1 MDKEEAMKILKN
13 FHDESAIFSVRT
25 ALETLHPELKESED
39 EKTRKE
45 IIYHIKN
52 CDDTIDEETEKRM
65 LAWLENIPYT
75 IDHEKREGFHLGYKA
90 GFEKQGES
98 SDQIHYWTEEEIE
111 PIISD
116 YLRGAE
122 HYGGMIARLR
132 CLKPKSLEKQSEQKP
147 ANKVEPK
154 FKVGD
159 WITDGDY
166 TWKIVEVKPLD
177 YILQSQDGNIVDDT
191 ISHVDEQFHSFTIED
206 AKDGDVLVGGGAILM
221 FRRIGNTKWDDV
233 IDYHCYYD
241 CYRENFIV
249 QKDVQYWGN
258 TENNQLNPSTKEQR
272 DILFQKM
279 KEAGYEWDAEKK
291 KLNKISQRM
300 VSAEAKEAM
309 YDKPAWSEED
319 EEFLRRAINAAKD
332 VYPMTANWLKSLKE
346 RCAWKPS
353 DEQMAD
359 LWNMLC
365 ECKPADHQLLQD
377 IYYGLKR
384 LRENK
389 L

>member
-1 MDKEEAMKILKN
+1 MTIEEKAKAYDKALNIAKEILDHTSENYLCTHLTKEDVKDMYIR
-13 FHDESAIFSVRT
+13 FF
-25 ALETLHPELKESED
+25 PELKESED
-39 EKTRKE
+39 ERIRKE
-45 IIYHIKN
+45 LTKHLKEGVEGYMPAG
-52 CDDTIDEETEKRM
+52 DSSDYRRWLD
-65 LAWLENIPYT
+65 WLE
-75 IDHEKREGFHLGYKA
+75 
-90 GFEKQGES
+90 KQDKS

-116 YLRGAE
+116 YFRGAE

-132 CLKPKSLEKQSEQKP
+132 CLKPESLDKQSEQKP

>member
-1 MDKEEAMKILKN
+1 MTMDTYEKKYKN
-13 FHDESAIFSVRT
+13 
-25 ALETLHPELKESED
+25 ALERARVWKDKSGMPADKQGILDDIFPELAGSED
-39 EKTRKE
+39 EQIRKE
-45 IIYHIKN
+45 LTKHLKEGVEGYMPAG
-52 CDDTIDEETEKRM
+52 DSSDYRR
-65 LAWLENIPYT
+65 WL
-75 IDHEKREGFHLGYKA
+75 DWL
-90 GFEKQGES
+90 EKQGKS
-98 SDQIHYWTEEEIE
+98 SDQRHYWTEEEIE